1 MRDGGGARRRDDD
14 VGGGGGGGRGG
25 VADAEARGLPHP
37 CGAAV
42 PGGAVEE
49 EGRRDGGGGRREQ
62 AAGPAQGRVLPAT
75 GPRVPVRA
83 RASEG
88 AGGGLKPRVV
98 IKAGHVRVLLMYASA
113 GHGPPAGEPTIA
125 SGMVVE

>member
-1 MRDGGGARRRDDD
+1 M
-14 VGGGGGGGRGG
+14 
-25 VADAEARGLPHP
+25 ADAEARGLPHP

-83 RASEG
+83 RAAEG

-98 IKAGHVRVLLMYASA
+98 RRGTYACCSRTLRPAMVLRPMSRQ
-113 GHGPPAGEPTIA
+113 
-125 SGMVVE
+125 